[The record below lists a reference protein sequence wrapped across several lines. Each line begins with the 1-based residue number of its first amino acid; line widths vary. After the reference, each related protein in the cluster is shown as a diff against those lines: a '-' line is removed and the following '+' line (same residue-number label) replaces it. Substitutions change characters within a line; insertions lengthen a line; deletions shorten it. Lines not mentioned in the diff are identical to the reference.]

1 MHTNRKLFDLA
12 TKNSQRNVASEFVS
26 SLPEKLKSTFEKT
39 KVIYHPEL
47 SEFFSPII
55 HQAIELHKL
64 NDLSMVGSKTL
75 ITSSKEKA
83 LEHFFRWASELP
95 ENDYVFVPGGG
106 NGVSFNGTISWV
118 SNFPGYVL
126 KISEAIEAYRVLSLS
141 DIDEVAIASQ
151 NNRHAILLETSSGFL
166 PDEPSEDEVVYELS
180 TW

>member
-12 TKNSQRNVASEFVS
+12 TKNSQRNAASEFVTF
-26 SLPEKLKSTFEKT
+26 LPGKLKALFEGA

-55 HQAIELHKL
+55 HQSIELQKRNEL
-64 NDLSMVGSKTL
+64 PTVGTKTMM
-75 ITSSKEKA
+75 TSSKEKA

-95 ENDYVFVPGGG
+95 EDEYVFVIGGG
-106 NGVSFNGTISWV
+106 NGVSFDGITSWV

-126 KISEAIEAYRVLSLS
+126 KVSDALEAYKVLSLN
-141 DIDEVAIASQ
+141 DIEEVAIASQ
-151 NNRHAILLETSSGFL
+151 NSQHALRLETFSGFL

-180 TW
+180 KW